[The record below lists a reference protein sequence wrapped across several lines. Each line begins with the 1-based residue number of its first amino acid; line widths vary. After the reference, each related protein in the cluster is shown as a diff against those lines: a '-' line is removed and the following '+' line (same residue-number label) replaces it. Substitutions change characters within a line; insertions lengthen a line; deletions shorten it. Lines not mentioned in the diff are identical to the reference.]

1 MTARVRVQREED
13 RDVRDMVIE
22 QGALL
27 REIAR
32 RLLIIEV
39 EVKIVKPCAVNTDR
53 INTHSKIIGGLIIF
67 SGSLLIAIVS
77 NIDKIIKVL
86 T

>member
-1 MTARVRVQREED
+1 MEARTRVQRKED
-13 RDVRDMVIE
+13 REVRDMVIE

-39 EVKIVKPCAVNTDR
+39 KVDKPCAVNSDR
-53 INTHSKIIGGLIIF
+53 IKTHSKIIGGLIVF
-67 SGSLLIAIVS
+67 SGSLLIAIIT